1 MHSHSSHS
9 SNIYCPQINLLLHTI
24 HFISES
30 MKRILVISDMH
41 LPYQHKDAINFLAE
55 IKKEYKPSFVVN
67 IGDLLDFH
75 AINMHQ
81 HDPDLYSAGMEL
93 DKSKE
98 LIKQIES
105 IYPKMVEVDSNH
117 SSLVYRRALKFGMS
131 RQFLKDYGDFLGT
144 KKWKWVDDL
153 TLTMSNGQRCFFTHG
168 RSADILKVS
177 QTMGMSAVQGH
188 YHTKF
193 LVSWWANPDNLF
205 FAMNVG
211 CLINQKS
218 MAFAYAKNFKTRFIL
233 GCAIILDGI
242 PRLLPMVLNK
252 KGDWIKQLV

>member
-1 MHSHSSHS
+1 MG
-9 SNIYCPQINLLLHTI
+9 Y
-24 HFISES
+24 
-30 MKRILVISDMH
+30 KKILVISDMH
-41 LPYQHKDAINFLAE
+41 LPYQHKDAITFLKE
-55 IKKEYKPSFVVN
+55 IKKEFKPDYVVN

-75 AINMHQ
+75 AINMHT
-81 HDPDLYSAGMEL
+81 HDPDLYSAGHEL

-98 LIKQIES
+98 YIKQLEDIFPE
-105 IYPKMVEVDSNH
+105 VTEVDSNH
-117 SSLVYRRALKFGMS
+117 SSLVYRRALKYGMS
-131 RQFLKDYGDFLGT
+131 KAFLKPYGEFLGT
-144 KKWKWVDDL
+144 RKWKWVDDL

-193 LVSWWANPDNLF
+193 LISYWANPDNLF

-218 MAFAYAKNFKTRFIL
+218 MAFNYAKNFKTRFIL
-233 GCAIILDGI
+233 GCAIILNGV
-242 PRLLPMVLNK
+242 PRLLPMVLND
-252 KGDWIKQLV
+252 KGDWIKKLV